1 MRFDT
6 PVYFQTILHGG
17 YDASTGNHGEDTVIE
32 EMRLASV
39 TSTGAVTLNL
49 IYGELKQNCYTV
61 RLQNAYNKPF
71 DRIRIGEKVYRVD
84 MARPLRTKQT
94 FVVSEVQ

>member
-6 PVYFQTILHGG
+6 PIYFQTIKAK
-17 YDASTGNHGEDTVIE
+17 YDASTGDYGEDVITE
-32 EMRLASV
+32 EMRYASV
-39 TSTGAVTLNL
+39 TSSGAETLNL
-49 IYGELKQNCYTV
+49 IYGTLKQGCYTV
-61 RLQNAYNKPF
+61 RLQNHYEQPF

-84 MARPLRTKQT
+84 MARPLRHKYT